1 MGTGGRRRVRAAI
14 AVLAG
19 ACVLAAAGPG
29 AAGARPALKTVVQ
42 DDAQLLHTPT
52 EQVAGSLDELKAL
65 GVDTLRVT
73 ASWSSLTRDADQ
85 DRVPPGFDQTEP
97 AAYEQSR
104 WAALDRLVRLAA
116 QRDLEIMLDIAFWAP
131 HWATDDLPGPRART
145 DLDVDAYGRFASA
158 VARRYSGTFTP
169 PPTVEALP
177 PSQDESFLDQVFG
190 RPAPPPPATAS
201 DEGPLPR
208 VALFGVWN
216 EPNHPAFLL
225 PQVDGA
231 RPVSPGVYR
240 RMVVAADTAIKGAQ
254 GDARVLIGGLASK
267 DAGRKGVAPLRFV
280 RDLACVDTRLRPRT
294 DGDCAGFT
302 KVPGDGFTMHPYSLH
317 TPPDARPSRNHPDDV
332 PLGAIGR
339 LTALL
344 DRLAARGRIA
354 SAVRDVWITEY
365 GYETNPPSDDARYG
379 LSDQARFLPWAE
391 YLAWREPRVVAHS
404 QFLLRDLPP
413 AATRQSASE
422 RRGFGQWLSGIQFA
436 DGRPKPAQA
445 AFAAGV
451 FVRPLK
457 GARART
463 SGVFGRIRPGRGAR
477 QVELQVRR
485 GRGSW
490 RALRSAPSARGRR
503 VVRFR
508 TRSDGTFDR
517 VVARA
522 SVVRGARVRAR
533 WRSGATG
540 KWTPGPSTTTITR
553 PSPLG

>member
-1 MGTGGRRRVRAAI
+1 VGAATT
-14 AVLAG
+14 AVAGALVLAL
-19 ACVLAAAGPG
+19 VTAAPG
-29 AAGARPALKTVVQ
+29 SAAARPALQTVVQ

-52 EQVAGSLDELKAL
+52 EQVVASLDQLKAL

-85 DRVPPGFDQTEP
+85 DRVPPAFDQTDP

-104 WAALDRLVRLAA
+104 WAVLDRLVRLSS
-116 QRDLEIMLDIAFWAP
+116 QRGLDIMLDIAFWAP
-131 HWATDDLPGPRART
+131 HWATDDQPGPRART

-158 VARRYSGTFTP
+158 VARRYNGSFTP
-169 PPTVEALP
+169 PPTIEALP
-177 PSQDESFLDQVFG
+177 PSQDESFLDQLFG
-190 RPAPPPPATAS
+190 RPAPPPPATAP

-208 VALFGVWN
+208 VKIFGVWN

-225 PQVDGA
+225 PQLDGTK
-231 RPVSPGVYR
+231 PVSPGVYR
-240 RMVVAADTAIKGAQ
+240 RMVAAAHTAIKGAQ

-280 RDLACVDTRLRPRT
+280 RDLACVDARLRPRT

-317 TPPDARPSRNHPDDV
+317 TPPDARPSKSQPDDV
-332 PLGAIGR
+332 PLGALDN
-339 LTALL
+339 LTQLL

-354 SAVRDVWITEY
+354 PGVRNVWITEY

-379 LSDQARFLPWAE
+379 LADQAKFLPWAE
-391 YLAWREPRVVAHS
+391 YLAWRNPRVVAHS

-436 DGRPKPAQA
+436 DGRAKPAQA

-451 FVRPLK
+451 FVRPL
-457 GARART
+457 GGPRART

-485 GRGSW
+485 GSGRW
-490 RALRSAPSARGRR
+490 RALRSGPSARGKR

-508 TRSDGTFDR
+508 TRPDGTFDR
-517 VVARA
+517 VVARS

-533 WRSGATG
+533 WRNGSSGE
-540 KWTPGPSTTTITR
+540 WTAGPPAAPITR